1 MRTCPGLNAWSSQ
14 LNANETETKG
24 ALTAYDKEHHP
35 DGEGRGSAIVYRKD
49 PKFDE
54 KGVDDMVQMKQ
65 LNDAELAN
73 NLRVLPYKHSAK
85 DIDTVTCTDQV

>member
-1 MRTCPGLNAWSSQ
+1 MFLQ

-24 ALTAYDKEHHP
+24 ALRAHDPEHHP
-35 DGEGRGSAIVYRKD
+35 EGEGLGSAIVYRKD

-54 KGVDDMVQMKQ
+54 MGVDDMVLMKQ

-73 NLRVLPYKHSAK
+73 NLRVILPLSLPPSLQRCS
-85 DIDTVTCTDQV
+85 DTVYAHRPSSS